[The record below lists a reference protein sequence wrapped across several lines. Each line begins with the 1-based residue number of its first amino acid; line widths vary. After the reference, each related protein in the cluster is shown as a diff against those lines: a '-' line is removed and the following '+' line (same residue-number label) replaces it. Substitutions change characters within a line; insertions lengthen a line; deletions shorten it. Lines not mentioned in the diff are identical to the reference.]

1 MMENIIVTIKY
12 PANNFSCD
20 IEAPTNLDISRLK
33 EDIVETLNHYNW
45 NLSLDSASIGLFCDR
60 IDRLLTDEET
70 LESAGVWNG
79 DYLTIKEVR
88 K

>member
-1 MMENIIVTIKY
+1 MMENIIVTIRR
-12 PANNFSCD
+12 PASNFSCD
-20 IEAPTNLDISRLK
+20 IEVSASLAISKLK

-45 NLSLDSASIGLFCDR
+45 SLSLDSASIGLFCDR

-79 DYLTIKEVR
+79 DYLTIKEAR
-88 K
+88 R